1 MSHLDEGIE
10 PELAPL
16 ASALIEPWNQKMDA
30 DTDAEGQ
37 LDPTQVVNALIDQNQ
52 QLILALA
59 RIERA
64 VNREAGT
71 VVTDK

>member
-16 ASALIEPWNQKMDA
+16 ASALIEPWNEKMAVAKDP
-30 DTDAEGQ
+30 EGQ
-37 LDPTQVVNALIDQNQ
+37 LDPVQVINALIDQNQ
-52 QLILALA
+52 KLILAIA